1 MGAFFSIIFL
11 ILGQIMPFSRIF
23 QSMKADYNA
32 IRPLRE
38 RTRLL
43 AGATYF
49 KGLEAILLK
58 ISLEPSQDSQE

>member
-1 MGAFFSIIFL
+1 
-11 ILGQIMPFSRIF
+11 MPFSRIF
-23 QSMKADYNA
+23 KSMTADKNA

-49 KGLEAILLK
+49 KGFEAVLLK
-58 ISLEPSQDSQE
+58 NSLEPSQDSHEQAKEIH